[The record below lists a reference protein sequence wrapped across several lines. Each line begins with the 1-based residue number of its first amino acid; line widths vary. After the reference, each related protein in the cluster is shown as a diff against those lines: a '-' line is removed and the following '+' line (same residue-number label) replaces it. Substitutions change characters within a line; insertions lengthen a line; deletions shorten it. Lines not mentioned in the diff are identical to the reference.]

1 MLGSNRAESLFR
13 FPSFRNAQWSN
24 QIHDFKIIIIIII
37 ISLKKNLETIPV
49 NYSIDSLQKT
59 PILGTSHIIRKVLQS
74 EAWSLSGGDH
84 RWFKRSTRKNCLWQE
99 TYISYNIIII
109 IIIIFYSKAPRPQTF
124 RPSPPLLPSFSCD
137 FIFSLYL
144 LTEYVKW
151 VQF

>member
-74 EAWSLSGGDH
+74 EA
-84 RWFKRSTRKNCLWQE
+84 
-99 TYISYNIIII
+99 
-109 IIIIFYSKAPRPQTF
+109 
-124 RPSPPLLPSFSCD
+124 
-137 FIFSLYL
+137 
-144 LTEYVKW
+144 
-151 VQF
+151 